1 MLATGFL
8 PHSAM
13 TQNTPPFGLSSP
25 FLNEEQRTI
34 CDVWEATKKSGHTDK
49 AAFLDSMNAQLI
61 RVESLAD
68 SLALFPPVL
77 QEQALGKRRR
87 SLGTLVDLLV
97 EGNDA
102 DFDMFLPTRAIV
114 NRSLVLAKLNLWR
127 LLDHIG
133 EQVQPAGP
141 VETSPLG
148 ADVDSA
154 LHRCIYGRLTAEV
167 LGSVAMDS
175 DRSLETRTEAVRHLI
190 QFWDR
195 GARTEIRGF
204 YPLLEAIW
212 GARRKVRLALGT
224 LLGVSEIMRL
234 LQAGCDPQFVEYFAQ
249 SELSE
254 DERMAFH
261 EFLIG
266 VPTEQIHSLEQFME
280 ESGRTSL
287 SPEEAGDALGM
298 AQMPQQGRV
307 GAVAAYRF
315 YRVRYLQ
322 AAARRIKSLPG
333 PTRTAE
339 EYMMVYYLKGASSA

>member
-1 MLATGFL
+1 MAPTA
-8 PHSAM
+8 PS
-13 TQNTPPFGLSSP
+13 FGSHSP
-25 FLNEEQRTI
+25 FLHEEQCTI
-34 CDVWEATKKSGHTDK
+34 CDVWSATESSNHSDRV
-49 AAFLDSMNAQLI
+49 AFLDSMGAQLNRI
-61 RVESLAD
+61 ESLAD

-87 SLGTLVDLLV
+87 SLSTLVDLLV
-97 EGNDA
+97 DANDA

-141 VETSPLG
+141 VESSQLG
-148 ADVDSA
+148 ADVDKA

-167 LGSVAMDS
+167 LGSLAMDA
-175 DRSLETRTEAVRHLI
+175 DCSLEARTEAVRNLV

-212 GARRKVRLALGT
+212 AARRKVRLALGT

-280 ESGRTSL
+280 KSGRTSL

-298 AQMPQQGRV
+298 AQMPAQGRA

-339 EYMMVYYLKGASSA
+339 EYMMVYYLKEGTKNA